1 MSRQIFV
8 NLPVADVP
16 ASAAFYEGLG
26 FGRNEQFST
35 DQAVS
40 IVVSDSITLILL
52 ERDYFATFT
61 PKPVGEPR
69 KTTSVTVALSAESR
83 GEVDDLA
90 ERAMQTGASTANPPQ
105 DHGFMY
111 GRSFFDLDGHQVELV
126 WMDTAAMPLP

>member
-8 NLPVADVP
+8 NLPVSDVP
-16 ASAAFYEGLG
+16 AAASFYEGLG

-35 DQAVS
+35 DDAVS

-52 ERDYFATFT
+52 AHDYFATFT

-69 KTTSVTVALSAESR
+69 KTASVLVAISAESR
-83 GEVDDLA
+83 AEVDDLA

-111 GRSFFDLDGHQVELV
+111 GRSFFDLDGHQIELV
-126 WMDTAAMPLP
+126 WMDPAGAPQQ